1 MQYLILILFC
11 LAQCCFCNAAERRS
25 GIFPSNTRE
34 RGYTAENLFITPDC
48 STVCSSPN
56 SEKPKDRSLVY
67 EYPVPIKDMWVNGAT
82 IASGKIY
89 VRQKYCI
96 LFNNGKWVEFPDL
109 CVHGIKNDP
118 IFYKSLTITDV
129 KRVDEKIYE
138 TPYECK
144 YNFKVSYIKVTITNH
159 SEQDIMLLNH
169 LYFEHYK
176 EWQIND
182 NNKVTGLL
190 RSQYYNIYIPANGST
205 DLYLKILPTYN
216 HPFAYERKGPNLHQ
230 PKKIL
235 DYRFQKGRNI
245 HLQLVFLTCFY
256 GEEYMRCSSVPFILR
271 YKGKLN

>member
-1 MQYLILILFC
+1 MGC
-11 LAQCCFCNAAERRS
+11 R
-25 GIFPSNTRE
+25 
-34 RGYTAENLFITPDC
+34 D
-48 STVCSSPN
+48 
-56 SEKPKDRSLVY
+56 
-67 EYPVPIKDMWVNGAT
+67 
-82 IASGKIY
+82 
-89 VRQKYCI
+89 
-96 LFNNGKWVEFPDL
+96 
-109 CVHGIKNDP
+109 
-118 IFYKSLTITDV
+118 
-129 KRVDEKIYE
+129 DEKIYE

-159 SEQDIMLLNH
+159 SEQDIMLLNN

-190 RSQYYNIYIPANGST
+190 RGQYHNIYIPANGST
-205 DLYLKILPTYN
+205 DLYLNILPTYH